1 MSENATCA
9 TWSLRDEIAMRVLIA
24 ELASPPPANG
34 GGYVG
39 MSGAYYERATTSPTR
54 YSRRTT
60 PTRAAD
66 SPAPSRW
73 MIRPRPRR
81 LRTWRR
87 NASRASLS
95 VRATP
100 FLSTT
105 RRWLCK

>member
-24 ELASPPPANG
+24 EMASPPPANG

-39 MSGAYYERATTSPTR
+39 MSGAYHERA
-54 YSRRTT
+54 YYV
-60 PTRAAD
+60 AD
-66 SPAPSRW
+66 KILKARDADQSSGFAGA
-73 MIRPRPRR
+73 IRPRPRR

-87 NASRASLS
+87 NASRTSLS

-100 FLSTT
+100 FLSTA